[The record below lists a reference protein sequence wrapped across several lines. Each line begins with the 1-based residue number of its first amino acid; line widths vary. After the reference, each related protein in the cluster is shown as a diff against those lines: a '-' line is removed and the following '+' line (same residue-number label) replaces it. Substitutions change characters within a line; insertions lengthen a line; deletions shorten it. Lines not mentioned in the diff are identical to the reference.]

1 MVGSIFGLNIFYIAL
16 PCSAGEE
23 SAAAAAS
30 ATTTTTFPFHSSTSV
45 S

>member
-23 SAAAAAS
+23 SAAAAS